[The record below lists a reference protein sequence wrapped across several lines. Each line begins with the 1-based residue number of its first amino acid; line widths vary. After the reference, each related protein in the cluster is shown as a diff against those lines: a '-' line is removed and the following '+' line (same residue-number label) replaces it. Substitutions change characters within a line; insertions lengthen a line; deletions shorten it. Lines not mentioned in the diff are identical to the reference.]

1 MNYPL
6 EEIRREFP
14 LTKECTY
21 LNAASEAPAPLRALR
36 VMREILERRKNPSRF
51 KVAEYFDIPR
61 RAREAAARLLGVSS
75 ETVSLTSSTGYGV
88 NMAAQGLALKPGDE
102 ILLVEG
108 QFPANVYPWLH
119 AARAA
124 AATVRFV
131 PAPSDAL
138 SAGAFEPLTTP
149 RTRVLAFDW
158 VQFSTGVR
166 ADTEGIIAMARRR
179 SVFTVV
185 DAAQGLGALAWQGPL
200 PDVLAA
206 PGHKWLLSP
215 IGTGVLYVSDEA
227 RKRLRPPLAGW
238 RAFLKEDSFGDL
250 THYDYALPF
259 DGRAFEVGSPPID
272 HFAAFASSLEYL
284 QSVGVPAIEAHVKQ
298 IVEPLL
304 ERLQEAGFK
313 VYGAEDSEKRSA
325 IVSFERQGEDLQP
338 LYRRLLGAGVVCA
351 FREGRIRLAPH
362 LFNGED
368 DMARTMDVLFREA
381 AAP

>member
-1 MNYPL
+1 
-6 EEIRREFP
+6 
-14 LTKECTY
+14 
-21 LNAASEAPAPLRALR
+21 
-36 VMREILERRKNPSRF
+36 MREILERRKNPSRF
-51 KVAEYFDIPR
+51 KLAEYFDVPR

-75 ETVSLTSSTGYGV
+75 ERISLTSCTGYGI
-88 NMAAQGLALKPGDE
+88 NMAAQGLALRPGDE

-119 AARAA
+119 AAHAS

-131 PAPSDAL
+131 PAPSDVL
-138 SAGAFEPLTTP
+138 SAGVFEQAVTQ

-158 VQFSTGVR
+158 VQFSTGVL

-179 SVFTVV
+179 GVFTVV
-185 DAAQGLGALAWQGPL
+185 DAAQGLGSLAWRGPL

-238 RAFLKEDSFGDL
+238 RAFLKEDSFDDL
-250 THYDYALPF
+250 TRYDYAQPF
-259 DGRAFEVGSPPID
+259 DGRAFEVGSPPLD

-284 QSVGVPAIEAHVKQ
+284 HSVGVPAIEAHVKQ
-298 IVEPLL
+298 IEKPFLKQL
-304 ERLQEAGFK
+304 REAGFK
-313 VYGAEDSEKRSA
+313 VCGAEDVEERSA
-325 IVSFERQGEDLQP
+325 IVSFERPGEDLKP
-338 LYRRLLGAGVVCA
+338 LYLRLLKAGVVCA

-362 LFNGED
+362 LYNGED
-368 DMARTMDVLFREA
+368 DMARTMEVLA
-381 AAP
+381 GG